1 MVPEGE
7 GPSFLES
14 IQMTNDA
21 TLKHSLKVA
30 WETRDLAIKL
40 LSQLVEELAV
50 AEARASAAEAAL
62 ALRTEVSGI
71 GVVNSKDASKVDAL
85 VQELDQTKKELE
97 LLRRPKKRALVKGQA
112 SDVELAEV
120 YNSVEDL
127 GGDGKHLE
135 AIAAVGARVRQ
146 EPGLIERL
154 LASKVNFSVV
164 GTYRDSW
171 RVSVNGIENE
181 DVRTA
186 DVPPTLAKLGLG
198 K

>member
-1 MVPEGE
+1 
-7 GPSFLES
+7 
-14 IQMTNDA
+14 MTNDA

-135 AIAAVGARVRQ
+135 ALAAVGARVSQ

>member
-171 RVSVNGIENE
+171 RVSVNGTENE